1 MSSIFKILLSIWVGS
16 LWWMIVVAMVI
27 FDKVPTVYLAGNLAN
42 ILFDYIDIFTLVVLF
57 FVNLFLFKKNR
68 WKIFKIDIFWI
79 SLFIFLIVLAGMF
92 GIQPIMENLKNQ
104 AMPSEVMESIFADRF
119 AKWHGIS
126 SIAYLIKA
134 SLAVSLL
141 FKWR

>member
-42 ILFDYIDIFTLVVLF
+42 ILFDYIDIFTLLVLF
-57 FVNLFLFKKNR
+57 IVNLFLFKKNR
-68 WKIFKIDIFWI
+68 WKIYKIDIFWI
-79 SLFIFLIVLAGMF
+79 SLFIFLIILAGMF

-126 SIAYLIKA
+126 SIAYLIK
-134 SLAVSLL
+134 SFLAVFLL
-141 FKWR
+141 LRWR

>member
-57 FVNLFLFKKNR
+57 FVNLFLFKKN
-68 WKIFKIDIFWI
+68 
-79 SLFIFLIVLAGMF
+79 
-92 GIQPIMENLKNQ
+92 
-104 AMPSEVMESIFADRF
+104 
-119 AKWHGIS
+119 
-126 SIAYLIKA
+126 
-134 SLAVSLL
+134 
-141 FKWR
+141 